1 MFERSA
7 GVISPEVRLD
17 VCVPGPR
24 VEEEFSATI
33 ERAAATA
40 AEAADARRE
49 ALGGAPGPALATLLA
64 QLRVPAEPDAV
75 LLEAIDAFD
84 RLVAWAVS
92 RQAVAV
98 NELRRRRQS
107 QGRAAFVADE
117 VAARLGT
124 TRAAGQRIVGEAM
137 GLEQVPQVWDAL
149 DRGAVDPR
157 KAAMLCDEILA
168 LPALLRFDVASE
180 VVPLAGDLT
189 VPALRGRI
197 RRRALAADPDA
208 AARAH
213 ERERRGR
220 YVSLDPVRD
229 GMAWLHAYLPA
240 PDAVAVHA
248 TLSALADAAPSDD
261 PRGMDE
267 RRADAL
273 VDVVT
278 RWLDAGTCPDG
289 TPLPRRQ
296 RRRPHLQVTV
306 AASTLAGEDDAP
318 AELAGYGPISAEM
331 ARRIAREATWS
342 PVEVDARTGEARAV
356 PSDRDGRVR
365 SGAPPGSRP
374 AGSRPAGSRPASSR
388 PAGYRPPAALADDV
402 LARDRTCTFPGCRVP
417 AVRCDLD
424 HIEPFDPTLPAD
436 DQTVGANLHALCRH
450 HHNLKTHGGWRVE
463 RDEATGRTTWT
474 APTGHAYVREP
485 VPAPGAPAAEAP
497 AASAPAA
504 ELPVPVGPA
513 GGTGTGPVGPPPF

>member
-1 MFERSA
+1 MW
-7 GVISPEVRLD
+7 LD

-24 VEEEFSATI
+24 VEDALAAAI
-33 ERAAATA
+33 EREAAMA

-49 ALGGAPGPALATLLA
+49 ALGGAPGPELAALLA
-64 QLRVPAEPDAV
+64 RLAVPAETDAV

-84 RLVAWAVS
+84 RLAAWAAS

-98 NELRRRRQS
+98 NELRRRRHS

-168 LPALLRFDVASE
+168 LPPLLRFDVASE
-180 VVPLAGDLT
+180 VVPLAGGLT
-189 VPALRGRI
+189 IPALRGRI
-197 RRRALAADPDA
+197 RRRAMAADPEA
-208 AARAH
+208 ARRAH

-220 YVSLDPVRD
+220 YVSLEPVRD

-248 TLSALADAAPSDD
+248 ALTAMADAAPSDD
-261 PRGMDE
+261 PRGVDE

-306 AASTLAGEDDAP
+306 AASTLAGDNDAP
-318 AELAGYGPISAEM
+318 AELDGYGPISADM
-331 ARRIAREATWS
+331 ARQIARDATWS
-342 PVEVDARTGEARAV
+342 AVGVDPRTGEARAV
-356 PSDRDGRVR
+356 RGDRGGRAR
-365 SGAPPGSRP
+365 GGAPP
-374 AGSRPAGSRPASSR
+374 
-388 PAGYRPPAALADDV
+388 GYRPPAALADDV
-402 LARDRTCTFPGCRVP
+402 LTRDRTCTFPGCRVP
-417 AVRCDLD
+417 AMRCDLD
-424 HIEPFDPTLPAD
+424 HIEPFDPTLPAE
-436 DQTVGANLHALCRH
+436 DQTVGTNLHALCRH

-463 RDEATGRTTWT
+463 RDEATGRTLWT
-474 APTGHAYVREP
+474 APTGHEYVREP
-485 VPAPGAPAAEAP
+485 V
-497 AASAPAA
+497 SAPRAR
-504 ELPVPVGPA
+504 L
-513 GGTGTGPVGPPPF
+513 VGPPPF

>member
-1 MFERSA
+1 MFEESA
-7 GVISPEVRLD
+7 SVLSPEVRLD

-24 VEEEFSATI
+24 VEDAFAAAI
-33 ERAAATA
+33 EREAAAA

-49 ALGGAPGPALATLLA
+49 ALGGAPGPALAALLA
-64 QLRVPAEPDAV
+64 QLAVPAESDAV

-84 RLVAWAVS
+84 RLAAWAAS

-168 LPALLRFDVASE
+168 LPPLLRFDVASE
-180 VVPLAGDLT
+180 VVPLAECLT
-189 VPALRGRI
+189 IPALRGRI
-197 RRRALAADPDA
+197 RRRALAADPA
-208 AARAH
+208 AAGRAH

-220 YVSLDPVRD
+220 YVSLEPVRD

-248 TLSALADAAPSDD
+248 TLTAMADAAPPDD
-261 PRGMDE
+261 PRGVDE

-296 RRRPHLQVTV
+296 RRRPHLAVTV
-306 AASTLAGEDDAP
+306 AASTLAGDDDAP
-318 AELAGYGPISAEM
+318 AELAGYGPISADM
-331 ARRIAREATWS
+331 ARRIARDATWS
-342 PVEVDARTGEARAV
+342 TIGVDPRTGEARRAGE
-356 PSDRDGRVR
+356 DRGGPAAAARECR
-365 SGAPPGSRP
+365 GAPRGSAP
-374 AGSRPAGSRPASSR
+374 P
-388 PAGYRPPAALADDV
+388 GYRPPAALVDDV

-417 AVRCDLD
+417 AMRCDLD
-424 HIEPFDPTLPAD
+424 HIEPFDPTLPAG
-436 DQTVGANLHALCRH
+436 DQTAGENLHALCRH

-463 RDEATGRTTWT
+463 RDGLTGRTLWT
-474 APTGHAYVREP
+474 SPTGHAYVREP
-485 VPAPGAPAAEAP
+485 ELAPRPPVAEAP
-497 AASAPAA
+497 APG
-504 ELPVPVGPA
+504 EPPA
-513 GGTGTGPVGPPPF
+513 GAGARPVGPPPF

>member
-1 MFERSA
+1 MW
-7 GVISPEVRLD
+7 LD

-24 VEEEFSATI
+24 VEDAFAAAI
-33 ERAAATA
+33 EREAATA
-40 AEAADARRE
+40 VQSADARRE
-49 ALGGAPGPALATLLA
+49 ALGGAPGPELAALLA
-64 QLRVPAEPDAV
+64 RLAVPAETDAV

-84 RLVAWAVS
+84 RLAAWAAS

-157 KAAMLCDEILA
+157 KAAMLCDETLA
-168 LPALLRFDVASE
+168 LPPLLRFDVASE
-180 VVPLAGDLT
+180 VVPLAGGLT
-189 VPALRGRI
+189 IPALRGRI
-197 RRRALAADPDA
+197 RRRAMAADPDA
-208 AARAH
+208 ARRAH

-220 YVSLDPVRD
+220 YVALEPVRD

-248 TLSALADAAPSDD
+248 ALTAMADATPSGD
-261 PRGMDE
+261 PRGVDE

-273 VDVVT
+273 VDVVVH
-278 RWLDAGTCPDG
+278 WLDAGACPDG

-306 AASTLAGEDDAP
+306 AASTLAGDDDAP

-331 ARRIAREATWS
+331 ARGIARDATWS
-342 PVEVDARTGEARAV
+342 AVGVDPRTGEARRTGEG
-356 PSDRDGRVR
+356 RDAAGPAGRAR
-365 SGAPPGSRP
+365 RGAPPG
-374 AGSRPAGSRPASSR
+374 GASPGGAS
-388 PAGYRPPAALADDV
+388 PGAPPGYRPSAALVDDV
-402 LARDRTCTFPGCRVP
+402 LTRDRTCTFPGCRVP
-417 AVRCDLD
+417 AMRCDLD
-424 HIEPFDPTLPAD
+424 HIEPFDPTLPAE
-436 DQTVGANLHALCRH
+436 DQTVGTNLHALCRH

-463 RDEATGRTTWT
+463 RDEATGRTLWT
-474 APTGHAYVREP
+474 APTGHEYVREP
-485 VPAPGAPAAEAP
+485 VSAPGAERSVRTEA
-497 AASAPAA
+497 
-504 ELPVPVGPA
+504 
-513 GGTGTGPVGPPPF
+513 GTVGPPPF

>member
-1 MFERSA
+1 M
-7 GVISPEVRLD
+7 RLD

-24 VEEEFSATI
+24 VEDAFAAAL
-33 ERAAATA
+33 EREAATA
-40 AEAADARRE
+40 AQAADERRE
-49 ALGGAPGPALATLLA
+49 ALGGAPGPELAALLA
-64 QLRVPAEPDAV
+64 QLAVPAESDAV

-84 RLVAWAVS
+84 RLAAWAAS

-124 TRAAGQRIVGEAM
+124 TRAAGQRVVGEAM

-149 DRGAVDPR
+149 DRGVVDPR
-157 KAAMLCDEILA
+157 KAAMLCDELLA
-168 LPALLRFDVASE
+168 LPAMVRFDVTSE
-180 VVPLAGDLT
+180 VVPLAGGLT
-189 VPALRGRI
+189 IPALRGRI
-197 RRRALAADPDA
+197 RRRGLAADPES

-220 YVSLDPVRD
+220 YVSLEPVRD

-240 PDAVAVHA
+240 PEAVAVHA
-248 TLSALADAAPSDD
+248 TLTAMADAAPPDD

-306 AASTLAGEDDAP
+306 AASTLAGDDDAP
-318 AELAGYGPISAEM
+318 AELAGYGPISADM
-331 ARRIAREATWS
+331 ARRIARDATWS
-342 PVEVDARTGEARAV
+342 PVEVDVRTGEARVA
-356 PSDRDGRVR
+356 PGSGDGRAH
-365 SGAPPGSRP
+365 SGAPPGNRP
-374 AGSRPAGSRPASSR
+374 PGNRPP
-388 PAGYRPPAALADDV
+388 GYRPPAAMADDV

-417 AVRCDLD
+417 AMRCDLD

-436 DQTVGANLHALCRH
+436 DQTVGENLHALCRH
-450 HHNLKTHGGWRVE
+450 HHNLKTHGGWQVQ
-463 RDEATGRTTWT
+463 RDDATGRTVWT

-485 VPAPGAPAAEAP
+485 ERAVGFATDREVDPGADGRTGTEGRARNEGRTRNDGGAGGDAATGASAPGRPDGPGAP
-497 AASAPAA
+497 
-504 ELPVPVGPA
+504 
-513 GGTGTGPVGPPPF
+513 PPF

>member
-1 MFERSA
+1 MFEESA
-7 GVISPEVRLD
+7 SVVSPEVWLD

-24 VEEEFSATI
+24 VEDEFAAEL
-33 ERAAATA
+33 ERGALAE

-49 ALGGAPGPALATLLA
+49 ALGGAPGPALAALLA
-64 QLRVPAEPDAV
+64 RLAVPAEPDAV

-84 RLVAWAVS
+84 RLAAWVAS

-124 TRAAGQRIVGEAM
+124 TRAAGQRVVGEAM

-168 LPALLRFDVASE
+168 LPPLLRFDVASE
-180 VVPLAGDLT
+180 VVPLAGGLT
-189 VPALRGRI
+189 IPALRGRI
-197 RRRALAADPDA
+197 RRRALAADPEA
-208 AARAH
+208 ARRAH

-220 YVSLDPVRD
+220 YVSLEPVRD

-248 TLSALADAAPSDD
+248 ALTAMADAAPSDD
-261 PRGMDE
+261 PRGVDE

-273 VDVVT
+273 VDVAT

-306 AASTLAGEDDAP
+306 AASTLAGDDDAP
-318 AELAGYGPISAEM
+318 AELAGYGPISADM
-331 ARRIAREATWS
+331 ARRIARCATWS

-356 PSDRDGRVR
+356 ADRRCGQARH
-365 SGAPPGSRP
+365 GAPPGSP
-374 AGSRPAGSRPASSR
+374 
-388 PAGYRPPAALADDV
+388 PAGYRPPAALVDDV

-417 AVRCDLD
+417 AMRCDLD
-424 HIEPFDPTLPAD
+424 HIEPFDPRLPAE
-436 DQTVGANLHALCRH
+436 DQTVGENLHALCRH

-463 RDEATGRTTWT
+463 RDEATGRTLWT
-474 APTGHAYVREP
+474 APTGHEYVREP
-485 VPAPGAPAAEAP
+485 VPAPGAERSVRTEAG
-497 AASAPAA
+497 A
-504 ELPVPVGPA
+504 
-513 GGTGTGPVGPPPF
+513 VGPPPF

>member
-1 MFERSA
+1 MFEESA
-7 GVISPEVRLD
+7 SVVSPERWLD

-24 VEEEFSATI
+24 VEDAFAAAI
-33 ERAAATA
+33 EREAAMA

-49 ALGGAPGPALATLLA
+49 ALGGAPGPELAALLA
-64 QLRVPAEPDAV
+64 QLAVPAESDAV

-84 RLVAWAVS
+84 RLAAWAAS

-168 LPALLRFDVASE
+168 LPPLLRFDVASE
-180 VVPLAGDLT
+180 VVPLAGGLT
-189 VPALRGRI
+189 IPALRGRI
-197 RRRALAADPDA
+197 RRRAMAADPEA
-208 AARAH
+208 ACRAH

-220 YVSLDPVRD
+220 YVSLEPVRD

-248 TLSALADAAPSDD
+248 TLTAMADAAPSDD
-261 PRGMDE
+261 PRGVDE

-306 AASTLAGEDDAP
+306 AASTLAGDDDAP
-318 AELAGYGPISAEM
+318 AELAGYGPISADM
-331 ARRIAREATWS
+331 ARQIARDATWS
-342 PVEVDARTGEARAV
+342 AIGVDPRTGEARRTGEG
-356 PSDRDGRVR
+356 RDGPGPAGRAR
-365 SGAPPGSRP
+365 GGAPPGGAP
-374 AGSRPAGSRPASSR
+374 PGGAS
-388 PAGYRPPAALADDV
+388 PGGAPPGYRPLAALADDV

-417 AVRCDLD
+417 AMRCDLD
-424 HIEPFDPTLPAD
+424 HIEPFDPTMPAE
-436 DQTVGANLHALCRH
+436 DQTVGTNLHALCRH

-463 RDEATGRTTWT
+463 RDEATGRTLWT
-474 APTGHAYVREP
+474 APTGHEYAREP
-485 VPAPGAPAAEAP
+485 LPAPGGHVLAAPGPAA
-497 AASAPAA
+497 
-504 ELPVPVGPA
+504 PVPGGLPA
-513 GGTGTGPVGPPPF
+513 GTGARPVGPPPF

>member
-1 MFERSA
+1 MFEERATILSR
-7 GVISPEVRLD
+7 EVRLD

-24 VEEEFSATI
+24 VEEAFTAALEC
-33 ERAAATA
+33 AAATQ

-49 ALGGAPGPALATLLA
+49 ALAGAPGPEMAALLA
-64 QLRVPAEPDAV
+64 QLPVPAEPDAV

-84 RLVAWAVS
+84 RLAAWAAS

-124 TRAAGQRIVGEAM
+124 TRATGQRVVGEAM

-157 KAAMLCDEILA
+157 KAAMLCDELLA
-168 LPALLRFDVASE
+168 LPALLRFDVAAE
-180 VVPLAGDLT
+180 VVPLAADLT
-189 VPALRGRI
+189 IPALRGRI
-197 RRRALAADPDA
+197 RRRALAADPESA
-208 AARAH
+208 VRAH

-220 YVSLDPVRD
+220 YVSLEPVRD

-248 TLSALADAAPSDD
+248 TLTALADAAPADD
-261 PRGMDE
+261 PRGADE

-278 RWLDAGTCPDG
+278 RWLDAGTGPDG
-289 TPLPRRQ
+289 TPLPRRR

-306 AASTLAGEDDAP
+306 AASTLAGDDDVP
-318 AELAGYGPISAEM
+318 AELAGYGPISADM
-331 ARRIAREATWS
+331 ARQIARDATWS
-342 PVEVDARTGEARAV
+342 AVEVDARTGEVRRQAQ
-356 PSDRDGRVR
+356 SGGRSR
-365 SGAPPGSRP
+365 GSAPP
-374 AGSRPAGSRPASSR
+374 
-388 PAGYRPPAALADDV
+388 GYRPPAALADDV

-417 AVRCDLD
+417 AMRCDLD

-436 DQTVGANLHALCRH
+436 DQTVGPNLHALCRH
-450 HHNLKTHGGWRVE
+450 HHNLKTHGGWQVQ
-463 RDEATGRTTWT
+463 RDEATGRTVWT
-474 APTGHAYVREP
+474 TPTGHEYVREP
-485 VPAPGAPAAEAP
+485 VAAPGAE
-497 AASAPAA
+497 
-504 ELPVPVGPA
+504 
-513 GGTGTGPVGPPPF
+513 PPPF

>member
-1 MFERSA
+1 MW
-7 GVISPEVRLD
+7 LD

-24 VEEEFSATI
+24 VEDAFAAEVA
-33 ERAAATA
+33 RGAAAA
-40 AEAADARRE
+40 EEAADARRE
-49 ALGGAPGPALATLLA
+49 ALAGPPGPELAALLA
-64 QLRVPAEPDAV
+64 QLAAPAEPDAV

-84 RLVAWAVS
+84 RLAAWAAS
-92 RQAVAV
+92 RQAAAV

-124 TRAAGQRIVGEAM
+124 TRAAGERLVGEAM

-149 DRGAVDPR
+149 DRGAIDPR

-168 LPALLRFDVASE
+168 LPPLLRFDVASQ
-180 VVPLAGDLT
+180 VVPLAGGLT

-208 AARAH
+208 AGRAH

-220 YVSLDPVRD
+220 YVSLEPVRD

-248 TLSALADAAPSDD
+248 TLTALADAAPPDD
-261 PRGMDE
+261 PRGTDE

-289 TPLPRRQ
+289 TPLPRRR

-306 AASTLAGEDDAP
+306 AASTLAGDDDAP
-318 AELAGYGPISAEM
+318 AVLAGYGPISADM
-331 ARRIAREATWS
+331 ARRIASDATWS
-342 PVEVDARTGEARAV
+342 TVGVDPRTGEARAV
-356 PSDRDGRVR
+356 ARDRDGAR
-365 SGAPPGSRP
+365 SGAPPGYRP
-374 AGSRPAGSRPASSR
+374 PGYRPP
-388 PAGYRPPAALADDV
+388 GYRPPAALADDV
-402 LARDRTCTFPGCRVP
+402 LARDSTCTFPGCRVP
-417 AVRCDLD
+417 AMRCDLD
-424 HIEPFDPTLPAD
+424 HIEPFDPTLPGD
-436 DQTVGANLHALCRH
+436 DQTVGENLHALCRH

-463 RDEATGRTTWT
+463 RDDATGRTMWT
-474 APTGHAYVREP
+474 APTGHEYVREP
-485 VPAPGAPAAEAP
+485 VTAPGAETAPRGRPASSAGAGVAEA
-497 AASAPAA
+497 AP
-504 ELPVPVGPA
+504 
-513 GGTGTGPVGPPPF
+513 GTRSGADDPPPF